1 MSSMNTQKVKDFLND
16 PMVKEAMEQDGI
28 EEVARMASMAGV
40 MEKDADLRKLAGML
54 AERAK

>member
-1 MSSMNTQKVKDFLND
+1 MNTQKVKDFLND

-28 EEVARMASMAGV
+28 EEVARMASMAGG

-54 AERAK
+54 VERAK

>member
-1 MSSMNTQKVKDFLND
+1 MNTQKVKDFLND

-40 MEKDADLRKLAGML
+40 MEKDVDLRKLAGML